1 MSNSEILYRL
11 QRLKE
16 EDLIWLV
23 YFFIVTFA
31 IISNYYERKYIINN
45 KDYYAKKKFKNINST
60 IFIVAVLIYLYYLI
74 TADIDLNKS
83 TRKNIY
89 DNYLRYFG
97 ALLFFVAG
105 CIYLYVDYHT
115 NIEEVNIG
123 II

>member
-1 MSNSEILYRL
+1 MNISDIEYRL
-11 QRLKE
+11 KRLKE

-31 IISNYYERKYIINN
+31 VISNYYERQYIINN
-45 KDYYAKKKFKNINST
+45 NKIAKKKFKNINTT
-60 IFIVAVLIYLYYLI
+60 IFIVAFFIYLYYFV

-83 TRKNIY
+83 TQKSFY

-105 CIYLYVDYHT
+105 AIYLYVDYHS

>member
-1 MSNSEILYRL
+1 MNSSDIEYRL
-11 QRLKE
+11 KRLKE

-31 IISNYYERKYIINN
+31 IISNYYERQYVINN
-45 KDYYAKKKFKNINST
+45 NKVAKKKFKNINTT
-60 IFIVAVLIYLYYLI
+60 IFIVAFFIYLYYFI

-83 TRKNIY
+83 TRKSYY

-105 CIYLYVDYHT
+105 AIYLYVDYHS
-115 NIEEVNIG
+115 NIEEVNVG